1 MENPQRSDAVGRACG
16 SRMARFGHVHGRF
29 LKRTQRSYMANAAV
43 YCPWVSCHW
52 LVTFG
57 GRCRRQGARPT
68 LHRWCRW
75 RRDQRRRLM
84 RRRAGMARSA
94 AVCRSATGHQV
105 VRSARTCRVTTEF
118 RLGVAGQSWRPP
130 GRLSLYQS
138 TTQTV
143 FYVRRIGMF
152 SSVVCII
159 LLPEVGS
166 NLVTCN

>member
-1 MENPQRSDAVGRACG
+1 MSLQCIFYLWSPLKVLRPG
-16 SRMARFGHVHGRF
+16 SVTLSKVICWS
-29 LKRTQRSYMANAAV
+29 LKTEHRELCPAAL
-43 YCPWVSCHW
+43 CSILWVSWCW
-52 LVTFG
+52 RVTFG

-68 LHRWCRW
+68 LHRWCRR

-105 VRSARTCRVTTEF
+105 VRGARTCRVAAEF

-130 GRLSLYQS
+130 GRPSLYQS

-143 FYVRRIGMF
+143 YVRHIGM
-152 SSVVCII
+152 SSSIY
-159 LLPEVGS
+159 
-166 NLVTCN
+166 